1 VPAGTVADALV
12 AQAVRSPD
20 ARALWFQG
28 RGVSFAELSARVSVL
43 ARELISVGVGP
54 DVAVG
59 VCIDRSV
66 EMVVAIHA
74 VVAAGGQYVPIA
86 TDAPADRV
94 QYMLETAGVGVVL
107 IGPSV
112 LIREELSSGDEGAGR
127 QCHDGSGDATV
138 WGGQVRIIVV
148 DCTVDI
154 DLSTVPVTD
163 AERVV
168 PLSLDNALY
177 TLFTSGSTGRPKGV
191 TVSHRAVLNRLWWG
205 LDAFPWSVGDRV
217 VQKTPYT
224 FDVSVPELFGPLVT
238 GAELVIARPGG
249 HADPGYIAD
258 LIADT
263 RATSVHFV
271 PSMLSVFVDVVDRE
285 RLAQLTSLRWVF
297 ASGEAL
303 PAAVV
308 AQVHEIWPGVGI
320 HNLFGP
326 TEAAV
331 EVAWADVSDAPELV
345 TIGAPVWNTE
355 TLVLDDRLRPVPVGV
370 PGELYLGGVQVA
382 RGYAGQPGM
391 SAERFVADPFGVPG
405 SRLYRTGDAVRW
417 NAAGDI
423 EYLGRT
429 DFQVKL
435 RGQRIELGEIEAVLA
450 GVPGVVHAAATV
462 AATDTGAEHLVA
474 YLSPASVDADVV
486 KQAVARALP
495 SYMVPSVWSL
505 LDEVPLNSAG
515 KLDRKAL

>member
-1 VPAGTVADALV
+1 M
-12 AQAVRSPD
+12 VR
-20 ARALWFQG
+20 G
-28 RGVSFAELSARVSVL
+28 RSVSYAELSARVSVL
-43 ARELISVGVGP
+43 ARELISLGVGP

-59 VCIDRSV
+59 VCIDRSI

-107 IGPSV
+107 IPEEQSRELAGGP
-112 LIREELSSGDEGAGR
+112 RHE
-127 QCHDGSGDATV
+127 GSGEAAP
-138 WGGQVRIIVV
+138 WGERVMTIVV
-148 DCTVDI
+148 DCTTEVD
-154 DLSTVPVTD
+154 LATTPVAD
-163 AERVV
+163 AERLA

-191 TVSHRAVLNRLWWG
+191 TVSHRAVLNRLWWVWMLSHG
-205 LDAFPWSVGDRV
+205 RWVIGWCRRRR
-217 VQKTPYT
+217 TPSM
-224 FDVSVPELFGPLVT
+224 SVPELFAPLFT
-238 GAELVIARPGG
+238 GAQVVIARPGG
-249 HADPGYIAD
+249 HADPVYIAD
-258 LIADT
+258 LIAQT
-263 RATSVHFV
+263 QATSVHFV
-271 PSMLSVFVDVVDRE
+271 PSMLSVFVDVVDRD

-308 AQVHEIWPGVGI
+308 AQVHQVWPHVGI

-331 EVAWADVSDAPELV
+331 EVAWADVSDAPATV
-345 TIGAPVWNTE
+345 TIGVPVWNTE
-355 TLVLDDRLRPVPVGV
+355 TLVLDDRLRPVPEGV

-391 SAERFVADPFGVPG
+391 SAERFVADPFGVAG

-417 NAAGDI
+417 NADGNI

-435 RGQRIELGEIEAVLA
+435 RGQRIELGEIEAVLS
-450 GVPGVVHAAATV
+450 GVPGVVHAA
-462 AATDTGAEHLVA
+462 DGG
-474 YLSPASVDADVV
+474 VD
-486 KQAVARALP
+486 
-495 SYMVPSVWSL
+495 
-505 LDEVPLNSAG
+505 G
-515 KLDRKAL
+515 DRC